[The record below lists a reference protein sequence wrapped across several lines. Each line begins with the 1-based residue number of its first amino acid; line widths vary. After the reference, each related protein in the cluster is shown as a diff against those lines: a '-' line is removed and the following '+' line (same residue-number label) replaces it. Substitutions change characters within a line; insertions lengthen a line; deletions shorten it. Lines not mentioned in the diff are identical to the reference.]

1 MNANIFI
8 MLLMFLT
15 ISCVKEKMEEQKAQ
29 ENLEEIKAYIIQ
41 QGLSPDD
48 VEIELTD
55 PAQASNPTALK
66 EMKAKIDLY
75 VKERKVMEKKF
86 ERMTVL
92 REKMK
97 KAKTAEDVEK
107 LVQEYPDLF
116 ITSNSP
122 NVIKKN

>member
-1 MNANIFI
+1 
-8 MLLMFLT
+8 MFLT